1 MASLHEAAGRKPQ
14 HRERER
20 PDMAD
25 ELSELAFQYQVKL
38 SDKTRDD
45 VDRNYWST
53 LKKLLKKVSGPA
65 VMPAG
70 PVLAACLALAPAL
83 ARAFF
88 HGYGREYQQTT
99 LSLSLSIS

>member
-53 LKKLLKKVSGPA
+53 LKKLLKKVSVP
-65 VMPAG
+65 PLCLR
-70 PVLAACLALAPAL
+70 VLSWQPWQN
-83 ARAFF
+83 FD
-88 HGYGREYQQTT
+88 
-99 LSLSLSIS
+99 